1 MRIKYTLTLIA
12 AACSLSLVGKW
23 CIKQTDGF
31 QITRITSSL
40 PPEACWDVPT
50 PTVEQEC
57 LLDKALEQPFTYLAK
72 GGQAYAFVSQDN
84 TVVLKL
90 FKMHRFHQY
99 KSLYHVKIPG
109 WMDVW
114 RVRLLYLQKRKL
126 KRAFNGSTLAYT
138 LLRDETGLLYLNL
151 NPNQKFKRRFVTLVD
166 KLGISHRVSLEH
178 IPFSLQMKVDKAFP
192 TIASRL
198 TEHDVE
204 GAKRIVKEMFT
215 YFKTRRDKCLIDL
228 DGALRRNIGVSQG
241 KVVSIDIGGFVLAEP
256 AQCQTHFF
264 ADIGRMR
271 KNLSRISPELP
282 LYLDTLLSESNTL

>member
-1 MRIKYTLTLIA
+1 MSLI
-12 AACSLSLVGKW
+12 GKW
-23 CIKQTDGF
+23 CIKQTEGF
-31 QITRITSSL
+31 QITRITSAL
-40 PPEACWDVPT
+40 PPEECWALPT

-57 LLDKALEQPFTYLAK
+57 LLDQALEQPFIYLAK
-72 GGQAYAFVSQDN
+72 GGQSYAFVSQDN

-99 KSLYHVKIPG
+99 KSLYRVKIPG
-109 WMDVW
+109 WMDIW
-114 RVRLLYLQKRKL
+114 RIRLLYLQKRKL

-138 LLRDETGLLYLNL
+138 LLRNETGLLYLNL
-151 NPNQKFKRRFVTLVD
+151 NPNPKFKRRFVTLVD

-178 IPFSLQMKVDKAFP
+178 VPFSLQMKVDKAFP
-192 TIASRL
+192 TIVARL
-198 TEHDVE
+198 TEHDME

-215 YFKTRRDKCLIDL
+215 YFQTRRDKCLIDL
-228 DGALRRNIGVSQG
+228 DGALRRNIGFLQE

-271 KNLSRISPELP
+271 KNLSPISPELL
-282 LYLDTLLSESNTL
+282 LYLDTLLAASDEL